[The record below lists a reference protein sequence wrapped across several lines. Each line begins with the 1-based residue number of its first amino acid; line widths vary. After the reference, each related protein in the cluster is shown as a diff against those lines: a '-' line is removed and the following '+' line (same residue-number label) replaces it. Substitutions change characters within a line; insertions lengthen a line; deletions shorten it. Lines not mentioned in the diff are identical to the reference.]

1 MPYLYAVDRAE
12 DVPALADAT
21 SVAKMRQEYAEH
33 HLQSL
38 NSEAKDYDR
47 KNVWPQ
53 LLGTAYIQKIYS
65 FEIYTTDEQDSRL
78 ISEYNGSANRG
89 RFNLFT
95 NNCADFSRRLLNFY
109 FPGAVTRSITAD
121 LAITTPKQIAKSL
134 SAYARHHEEL
144 EYREI
149 IIQQIPGTIHRSHT
163 PRGVI
168 ESHLKTKKYALPI
181 AVLQPYFLV
190 GIAATYLTMG
200 RFNLANHAPGVLVM
214 GQTKMLT
221 SDRLEIAVKPV
232 DADLLTLSP

>member
-1 MPYLYAVDRAE
+1 VGKLDWIAILLMPYLYAVDRAE

-38 NSEAKDYDR
+38 DSGAKDYDR

-53 LLGTAYIQKIYS
+53 LLGAAYIRKIYS

-134 SAYARHHEEL
+134 SAYCEDTGSRGSPAWYQSAETLCSQARHSSVNE
-144 EYREI
+144 
-149 IIQQIPGTIHRSHT
+149 
-163 PRGVI
+163 
-168 ESHLKTKKYALPI
+168 
-181 AVLQPYFLV
+181 
-190 GIAATYLTMG
+190 
-200 RFNLANHAPGVLVM
+200 NLLC
-214 GQTKMLT
+214 
-221 SDRLEIAVKPV
+221 
-232 DADLLTLSP
+232 